1 MASPHQFLP
10 HVNGL
15 RGLAILAIFLY
26 HLNAV
31 LCPCGYFGVD
41 IFLVISGFFL
51 FRQDVPRLQN
61 GQQSFWGFARRKLW
75 RIVPPWVAVA
85 LPVALVCL
93 LVMVHERNV
102 TIACT
107 MAATAFGFG
116 NDYVAFSGSYFN
128 PHVQQNPLMH
138 LWYIGLTE
146 QVYVL
151 LPLLALAVLRGLG
164 ERALRPALAGV
175 GVLSLLAFLFL
186 AYGQLVPAWSDAVQE
201 LNEHW
206 IRPYYSVVTRL
217 WEPVLGALAAEW
229 ATGGGRGVSTGC
241 VPAEGVSAEE
251 APQQVAGRYGRGG
264 LALLGLAAVVVPMY
278 GCEVG
283 SFCVFPAALAAVA
296 LLLTGQ
302 GGLVGRLLAWRPL
315 QWLGKVSFSLYLV
328 HWPVFVLWQYTQLWQ
343 PDAWAQLGMA
353 FLALLLAW
361 LLWRLVESRCG
372 LWQRDWSRRRRWL
385 VVGIGVHVLIGA
397 WGLCLWKLPFLDHV
411 LPKAVPQSVS
421 GFSHP
426 YLFPPQDSTWSD
438 FPNRAF
444 PHGMRQLGDNDA
456 APVRFLLIGDSHA
469 WHLCEGLHR
478 ACAAKGNLR
487 GVYLDAA
494 LLPAWNCRISFL
506 QGSAVWGREQGEG
519 LLRWVAAHP
528 EFEVVVVSVH
538 WWLRLQP
545 EPIRDWQGNPI
556 PPEQFQ
562 AAVEAGLEETCRR
575 LQALGRRVVLLLDT
589 PKYVEGDPFEG
600 VLMRTIFHQPM
611 PWVGVS
617 AQQHAHNTATER
629 AMIARICAAV
639 PGVQQYDLAEP
650 LLIGGAYPFLDEQG
664 RFLYRD
670 TNHVSTHGSRR
681 VSYPLLEFLLPLM
694 APEQAPLQKK

>member
-1 MASPHQFLP
+1 MTTMDRPEKHTIL
-10 HVNGL
+10 L
-15 RGLAILAIFLY
+15 RGDS
-26 HLNAV
+26 
-31 LCPCGYFGVD
+31 P
-41 IFLVISGFFL
+41 
-51 FRQDVPRLQN
+51 QDV
-61 GQQSFWGFARRKLW
+61 K
-75 RIVPPWVAVA
+75 
-85 LPVALVCL
+85 
-93 LVMVHERNV
+93 
-102 TIACT
+102 
-107 MAATAFGFG
+107 TAGE
-116 NDYVAFSGSYFN
+116 
-128 PHVQQNPLMH
+128 
-138 LWYIGLTE
+138 I
-146 QVYVL
+146 
-151 LPLLALAVLRGLG
+151 LR
-164 ERALRPALAGV
+164 
-175 GVLSLLAFLFL
+175 
-186 AYGQLVPAWSDAVQE
+186 
-201 LNEHW
+201 
-206 IRPYYSVVTRL
+206 
-217 WEPVLGALAAEW
+217 
-229 ATGGGRGVSTGC
+229 
-241 VPAEGVSAEE
+241 
-251 APQQVAGRYGRGG
+251 RGG
-264 LALLGLAAVVVPMY
+264 LVAIPTETVYGLAANALDGAAVKAIYQAKGRPSDNPLIVHICDLSQLPPLVRQLPESAKKLAAAFWPGPLTIILKKSDLVPRETS
-278 GCEVG
+278 GGLDTVA
-283 SFCVFPAALAAVA
+283 VRFPAHPVAQAVIREAGLPLAAPSANLSGKPSPTTFAHVREDLTGRVDA
-296 LLLTGQ
+296 LLDGGDCAVGVESTVLTLAEGTPRVLRPGGVTVGQ
-302 GGLVGRLLAWRPL
+302 LREVLGEVEVDPAVVHRLEEGAKAASPGMKYKHYAPQANVVILDASPEAYRNY
-315 QWLGKVSFSLYLV
+315 VNR
-328 HWPVFVLWQYTQLWQ
+328 Q
-343 PDAWAQLGMA
+343 PEAWARLGMA
-353 FLALLLAW
+353 FRALLLAW

-385 VVGIGVHVLIGA
+385 VGIGVHVLIGA

-670 TNHVSTHGSRR
+670 TNHVSTHGSWR

-694 APEQAPLQKK
+694 TPEQAPLQKK